1 MLAKAR
7 RPIRCGQVRVAFI
20 VRKRLKEVPVQNFNT
35 PRGVILVSTPE
46 ATAVDLVGYHHHV
59 GGLDQVA
66 TILSELA
73 EQIDPQKLLTAA
85 RTAPVPWAQRLGYLL
100 ERARAPEKATALKIF
115 VKGAAHETVPL
126 LPGATQEHA
135 QRIAEWKLLINTEV
149 ELDE

>member
-1 MLAKAR
+1 AR
-7 RPIRCGQVRVAFI
+7 RSIHCGQVRVAFI
-20 VRKRLKEVPVQNFNT
+20 VRKRLKDVPVQNFNT

-100 ERARAPEKATALKIF
+100 ECAGAPEKAAALKMF
-115 VKGAAHETVPL
+115 VKDAARETVVL
-126 LPGATQEHA
+126 LPGATKEDG
-135 QRIAEWKLLINTEV
+135 QRTADWKLLINTEV
-149 ELDE
+149 EPEL